1 MDAFVELM
9 IDWGY
14 VGMFISAV
22 IAGSVIPFSSEL
34 VFAGLIYVGL
44 DPVLCVVSAT
54 LGNTIGSMTI
64 YCVGCLGK
72 VEWMEKYFHVKR
84 EKVER
89 MHSFLQHKGALM
101 GFFAFLPLVGSVISA
116 ALGFMRSNLT
126 LTVLSMMTGK
136 ALRYII
142 LVLTIEAVF

>member
-1 MDAFVELM
+1 MDAFVDLM

-14 VGMFISAV
+14 VGMFVSAV
-22 IAGSVIPFSSEL
+22 IAGSIIPFSSEL
-34 VFAGLIYVGL
+34 VFAGLIYIGL
-44 DPVLCVVSAT
+44 DPVLCLISAT

-64 YCVGCLGK
+64 YGVGCLGK
-72 VEWMEKYFHVKR
+72 MEWIEKYFHVKR

-89 MHSFLQHKGALM
+89 MRNFLQHKGALM
-101 GFFAFLPLVGSVISA
+101 GFFAFLPIIGSVISA

-136 ALRYII
+136 AVRYII
-142 LVLTIEAVF
+142 LLLTLMAVF

>member
-9 IDWGY
+9 TQWGY
-14 VGMFISAV
+14 LGLFVSAV
-22 IAGSVIPFSSEL
+22 IAGSIIPFSSEL
-34 VFAGLIYVGL
+34 VLAGLLALGL
-44 DPVLCVVSAT
+44 DPVLLVISGT

-64 YCVGCLGK
+64 YCIGRLGK

-89 MHSFLQHKGALM
+89 MQHFLQGKGALM
-101 GFFAFLPLVGSVISA
+101 GFFAFLPIVGSVISA
-116 ALGFMRSNLT
+116 TLGFMRANLT

-142 LVLTIEAVF
+142 IVLTMEAVI